1 MTLPRAIVRN
11 SYGLVRTSA
20 DDAPNIRWR
29 YRYRRRS
36 KYTAVHGPLEAGR
49 RVIQRERRE
58 FAALARR
65 SK

>member
-1 MTLPRAIVRN
+1 MALPKTIVRN

-20 DDAPNIRWR
+20 DDDPNTRWR

-36 KYTAVHGPLEAGR
+36 KYAPVHGPLEAGR

-58 FAALARR
+58 FVALARG